1 MQGRWIFCIFAD
13 GNTFRKTRTNHV
25 LLIGGNRA
33 TAIAIRRPSYR
44 LVWLY
49 LFKYTNQKKMMMKT
63 DFEDYKEMLYDFRR
77 AITNE
82 KEKVSE
88 QAGRLMGLIKMA
100 DATDELLSENEKL
113 KEENGRLNGEN
124 DRLRKEME
132 EKNMKLSELSKLS
145 VGVAKKSSQD
155 EVLKGLRTYIN
166 ISKRKT
172 LSKRVAVKMMI
183 MELANAIDLSFPE
196 DMVATL
202 EALDDEQSE
211 PKVLVQGDYVVS
223 KQVAN
228 EVIGVAPGAVGINI
242 ENE

>member
-1 MQGRWIFCIFAD
+1 
-13 GNTFRKTRTNHV
+13 
-25 LLIGGNRA
+25 
-33 TAIAIRRPSYR
+33 
-44 LVWLY
+44 
-49 LFKYTNQKKMMMKT
+49 MMKT

>member
-1 MQGRWIFCIFAD
+1 
-13 GNTFRKTRTNHV
+13 
-25 LLIGGNRA
+25 
-33 TAIAIRRPSYR
+33 
-44 LVWLY
+44 
-49 LFKYTNQKKMMMKT
+49 
-63 DFEDYKEMLYDFRR
+63 
-77 AITNE
+77 
-82 KEKVSE
+82 
-88 QAGRLMGLIKMA
+88 
-100 DATDELLSENEKL
+100 
-113 KEENGRLNGEN
+113 
-124 DRLRKEME
+124 
-132 EKNMKLSELSKLS
+132 MKLSELSKLS

>member
-1 MQGRWIFCIFAD
+1 
-13 GNTFRKTRTNHV
+13 
-25 LLIGGNRA
+25 
-33 TAIAIRRPSYR
+33 
-44 LVWLY
+44 
-49 LFKYTNQKKMMMKT
+49 MMKT
-63 DFEDYKEMLYDFRR
+63 DFEDYKEMMYDVRR
-77 AITNE
+77 TLGSE
-82 KEKVSE
+82 KERLKERVE
-88 QAGRLMGLIKMA
+88 QLDGFMKMT
-100 DATDELLSENEKL
+100 DATDELLAQIEDL

-228 EVIGVAPGAVGINI
+228 EVIGVAPGAVGVNI
-242 ENE
+242 VNE